1 MTLKSARF
9 QDSRLAAAIICLSAM
24 NAAYA
29 ASVDPDQ
36 ADDLITEEGG
46 SAWDAA
52 GESSAEAWDKTK
64 DASSDV
70 WEATKESS
78 AEAWEAT
85 KTFSSKAWEGTKAFT
100 IDTWESTSEWFNES
114 DEDPIDEDEAGE
126 TDAAI

>member
-1 MTLKSARF
+1 MMQKTARF
-9 QDSRLAAAIICLSAM
+9 QGSRLAAVIICLSAM

-29 ASVDPDQ
+29 ASVDPEQ
-36 ADDLITEEGG
+36 ADDLTTEEGN

-85 KTFSSKAWEGTKAFT
+85 KTFSSEAWEGMPRQFT
-100 IDTWESTSEWFNES
+100 IDTWESTSEWFNEYQMK
-114 DEDPIDEDEAGE
+114 
-126 TDAAI
+126 T